1 MNTDFWMTVILP
13 ICVCVVLPVLIVF
26 IVGRVRQNETN
37 RKTEVMLKALENG
50 TPIDPEFF
58 KSPKKAKKARTTKE
72 KLLDNLTGAC
82 VTGGLGLAFVLLGA
96 LGVMDNGSF
105 MITAGAVL
113 LAIGLANLVVFII
126 GRNMMSK
133 EIEAEEKQI
142 PKDE

>member
-1 MNTDFWMTVILP
+1 
-13 ICVCVVLPVLIVF
+13 
-26 IVGRVRQNETN
+26 
-37 RKTEVMLKALENG
+37 
-50 TPIDPEFF
+50 
-58 KSPKKAKKARTTKE
+58 
-72 KLLDNLTGAC
+72 
-82 VTGGLGLAFVLLGA
+82 
-96 LGVMDNGSF
+96 